1 MERINENATLE
12 RVEVRIELLRQDSR
26 QTTYRI
32 EALEDRRKEIQTE
45 IKALKLLARKLTKR
59 EDDPE

>member
-1 MERINENATLE
+1 MERTNENATLE

-45 IKALKLLARKLTKR
+45 IKALKMLARQLNNR
-59 EDDPE
+59 ENETD